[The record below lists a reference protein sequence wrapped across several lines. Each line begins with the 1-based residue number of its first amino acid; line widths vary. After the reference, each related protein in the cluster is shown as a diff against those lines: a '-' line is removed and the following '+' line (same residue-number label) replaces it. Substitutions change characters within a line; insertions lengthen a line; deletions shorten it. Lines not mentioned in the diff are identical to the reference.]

1 MQLRGNVLH
10 LILVPHKLA
19 ASCGWA
25 LGDSSH
31 SPKTRDIKGGMAA
44 WWFPLFYS
52 MVRVWFG
59 AADNITHENHG
70 QDMQLWALS
79 SWSKTTAKGTTKS
92 QDTND
97 TAGKHGVDH
106 NKSMDSSTLRGGG
119 LIPLD
124 FKHMTIQVSDKRVGS
139 YRLCSFI
146 PVSLGKVSIQS
157 IRKTT
162 PTIRWQEP
170 TPQHPI
176 HTPEKPLLPPR
187 CGYIERLYVYL
198 DMLR

>member
-1 MQLRGNVLH
+1 MH

-79 SWSKTTAKGTTKS
+79 S
-92 QDTND
+92 
-97 TAGKHGVDH
+97 
-106 NKSMDSSTLRGGG
+106 
-119 LIPLD
+119 
-124 FKHMTIQVSDKRVGS
+124 
-139 YRLCSFI
+139 
-146 PVSLGKVSIQS
+146 
-157 IRKTT
+157 
-162 PTIRWQEP
+162 
-170 TPQHPI
+170 
-176 HTPEKPLLPPR
+176 
-187 CGYIERLYVYL
+187 
-198 DMLR
+198 